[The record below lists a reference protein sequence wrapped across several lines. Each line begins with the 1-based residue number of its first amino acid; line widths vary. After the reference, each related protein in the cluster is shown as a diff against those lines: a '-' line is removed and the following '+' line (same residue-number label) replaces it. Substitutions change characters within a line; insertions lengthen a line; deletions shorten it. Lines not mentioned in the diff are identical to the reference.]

1 MFILFNLNTLNVIP
15 AFTSNFFSSR
25 PIFFSHRHTSFFQP
39 LIFSRHIYISI
50 RPHIL
55 FYFLSFFLSHS
66 YPSHIYFFLSLTPFS
81 HISFIFSLSL
91 TPFSLILDPECM
103 CYAPS
108 TIAISALL
116 LTFSKLHLGR
126 LIQIVIFIFLIMKRF
141 QIYLIYLN
149 FQIIS
154 YF

>member
-1 MFILFNLNTLNVIP
+1 MYILFSYLCIYFHLHVYFIQLEHP
-15 AFTSNFFSSR
+15 QCHSRFYFQLFFFTSN
-25 PIFFSHRHTSFFQP
+25 FFSHRHTSFFQP

-66 YPSHIYFFLSLTPFS
+66 YPSHIFFF
-81 HISFIFSLSL
+81 LSL

-149 FQIIS
+149 FQMIS